1 MTLPISAKYLSLALE
16 DDYKVGTE
24 TLRHRPMGNLVL
36 STGQLVACD
45 PFVGPDAEP
54 FRMALPCGSFPVILS
69 VAEIHS
75 DQRVAFASIR
85 FKKTIPARWEMMASA
100 KHDPAMLKTGD
111 IVGYGVDSA
120 TGCFMDKSTGQT
132 LTQKMNESED
142 FAEGMSIEIEKTY
155 RHTWS
160 WLNMNLGNGN
170 LIAFSSGFGDG
181 LYATYAGFDAQ
192 GDVTVVVT
200 DFMVVD
206 SEEVDTNKDF
216 KKIFHS
222 LRLWLRE
229 SLRRK
234 NDILRAFLARFR
246 CAKAM
251 P

>member
-1 MTLPISAKYLSLALE
+1 MTLPISTKYLSLALK
-16 DDYKVGTE
+16 DGHWTGTE
-24 TLRHRPMGNLVL
+24 TLRHHPVGNLAL

-45 PFVGPDAEP
+45 PFVNPDAEP
-54 FRMALPCGSFPVILS
+54 FDMALPCGSFPVILS

-100 KHDPAMLKTGD
+100 KHDPAALKTGHM
-111 IVGYGVDSA
+111 IGYGVDAA
-120 TGCFMDKSTGQT
+120 TGCFMDRSTGQT
-132 LTQKMNESED
+132 ITQKNDSED
-142 FAEGMSIEIEKTY
+142 FAQEMSVEMEKTY

-192 GDVTVVVT
+192 GDLTVVVT

-206 SEEVDTNKDF
+206 SEKIDTGMGF
-216 KKIFHS
+216 RKILHS

-229 SLRRK
+229 GLRRK
-234 NDILRAFLARFR
+234 E
-246 CAKAM
+246 
-251 P
+251 